1 MAAEVEGDGVPKALK
16 NLLQRARFC
25 TSHCQCVK
33 REGFGH
39 KSRSG
44 HELRLLTAPEKEALK
59 TQWLDEQAL
68 GKAGAAHL
76 EEDRQGQ
83 LERREAA
90 GVQHT
95 EKLDQPWKLDFGKH
109 KGKTLEQ
116 TDKADSGYLLHLV
129 CSRVHEQRPTFR
141 KALQETGRLD
151 DALSKAPLLRHQSAL
166 RVLERSS
173 LEDECGPSHPDVR
186 KLRALQV
193 AEAEAVLAEEAGS
206 QQAEVQGQQAVAVPK
221 KPPRRRPS
229 RALVQLSHCL
239 QCGDSGHKAPTCPHQ
254 SVPAPAATAV
264 VLQTRLEKRKASL
277 VAHLKYVSIHQ
288 RSVEYEERPA
298 KRARA
303 EVARGFQEMDRM
315 TPRELTEAMLGDGL
329 LADLTGAPCRNPR
342 CDDLRKGYSANP
354 VLGRLCSSKSTLWKD
369 IYRRSK
375 ELACTAETAYY

>member
-206 QQAEVQGQQAVAVPK
+206 QQAEVQGQLWRCQRS
-221 KPPRRRPS
+221 RRDADLPGPWCS
-229 RALVQLSHCL
+229 SATACS
-239 QCGDSGHKAPTCPHQ
+239 
-254 SVPAPAATAV
+254 AATQV
-264 VLQTRLEKRKASL
+264 TRHPHARISLCQLLLPQLLCCRPGWRKEKL
-277 VAHLKYVSIHQ
+277 H
-288 RSVEYEERPA
+288 
-298 KRARA
+298 
-303 EVARGFQEMDRM
+303 
-315 TPRELTEAMLGDGL
+315 
-329 LADLTGAPCRNPR
+329 
-342 CDDLRKGYSANP
+342 
-354 VLGRLCSSKSTLWKD
+354 
-369 IYRRSK
+369 
-375 ELACTAETAYY
+375 